1 LWGIAGYSL
10 FVGSSVPRSLAA
22 QALLAGIA
30 ERGDDAVGYAYRRDA
45 EVVAVHKRQT
55 GASGLI
61 DDLIVP
67 DDATQLLVHVRDFT
81 KGHPSLDVNNHP
93 IRHGSVV
100 GIHNGVIAND
110 EEILARHRFER
121 EWPGM
126 TVDSEAIFALVEKAA
141 NDPRCLEELHG
152 TMATAWLHD
161 HAPRTLFLARGI
173 GRPLWIAQT
182 REGSFFA
189 STSAALTVVERS
201 LRTALR
207 HREVPEGTF
216 LTLVDGRVRSRRRFL
231 PDRSF
236 REERRLPE
244 VRSRHEGDYCLQ
256 RMAVLA
262 AWTMA

>member
-1 LWGIAGYSL
+1 MCGIAGYS
-10 FVGSSVPRSLAA
+10 FVGGVPAPRTLTA

-30 ERGDDAVGYAYRRDA
+30 ERGDDAVGCAYRRRGDA
-45 EVVAVHKRQT
+45 IAVHKRQT

-61 DDLIVP
+61 DDLSVP

-81 KGHPSLDVNNHP
+81 KGPPSLDVNNHP

-100 GIHNGVIAND
+100 GVHNGVIAND
-110 EEILARHRFER
+110 EEILAGRGFER

-126 TVDSEAIFALVEKAA
+126 TVDSEVIFALVEQSGG
-141 NDPRCLEELHG
+141 DPRCLEELHG
-152 TMATAWLHD
+152 TMATAWLD
-161 HAPRTLFLARGI
+161 DRDPTTLFLARGI
-173 GRPLWIAQT
+173 GRPLWIAES
-182 REGSFFA
+182 RLGLFFA

-201 LRTALR
+201 LRLGLD

-216 LTLVDGRVRSRRRFL
+216 LQVADGRVVSRRRFR

-244 VRSRHEGDYCLQ
+244 VRSPREGHYCLE